1 MTFDSDH
8 GQAYNREAQ
17 ALLPPGLLSADIA
30 ESLARDPNPALILAM
45 DGRTPLW
52 SSHEAA
58 RRFGY
63 RDAQSLMRARLPATA
78 PGTQRLEQIGAEGL
92 EISTPRLERLRYFI
106 GFRGVVLTVL
116 CRVIPLLDGRE
127 AILVAFP
134 LAGTVDTR
142 IGDGAA
148 PISRTSALEPTA
160 SEPFQAPDA
169 TIPQPVFFERDLA
182 ILPASDLIRQA
193 RAMLGKDQ
201 NTGSDRI
208 PSDIVARQNADTHDE
223 PPEDELV
230 HEELVHEELADWH
243 EEPLRA
249 QPETVAAIAPVEA
262 MPPVSAFPVAP
273 FGSIPVLNPAAVNAE
288 NQPAPAR
295 HKQPALPSR
304 FLFALDTQGRLTRD
318 VSGIA
323 TLAGADGLIA
333 GASFAD
339 VLDEIDPAA
348 AAAVRAGIASGETWQ
363 PITLAWPME
372 NHSDR
377 VAVRLSA
384 LPLVDATA
392 GLTGFSGFGRLGAVS
407 SEAITILHDDSV
419 SEPLDQAAAQPA
431 VIAPVALG
439 MDTAEISPMLVQG
452 PLAAAGLAGSVLD
465 WSDDT
470 DTATIDG
477 IEDDASATDHPD
489 TDESEGLP
497 SGEFDAAA
505 WHDSALD
512 FGKLAALDAAE
523 ESAAPISADDL
534 MAAAAQAT
542 PLLDDER
549 DADDDTTA
557 DEDLTGTTSDGD
569 PLPTAFDT
577 AEFASR
583 ITPFPLPGG
592 RRKADPP
599 GPQNVVSIH
608 NGQPSPA
615 MPGFQRQGLSMTE
628 KNAFREIARALGA
641 RFAGGDESESITSPL
656 AASGGRGNTSIARSE
671 QEAHAASPE
680 PEQTS
685 ADREQDNIAG
695 GPNPHFG
702 LGDGVAGF
710 LDRLPL
716 GLMVLKGEQPLFVNR
731 TLLDLTAYPD
741 FASFIRE
748 NGARAIFRKG
758 IAPREESRLPDPMV
772 LATRDGEM
780 VPVDAQLQLVD
791 WDGSP
796 ATLISVRRAVELEQG
811 KALRTVAMDLKRARA
826 ESHELRAILDTATD
840 GVLTLDA
847 AGQVL
852 TMNGTAQALF
862 GLHQNE
868 IVGEHFTRLLA
879 NESHAIAMDYLDGL
893 KLGGV
898 RSVLNDGREVQ
909 GCEKNGGKMPLF
921 MTLGR
926 ISEDDPPRFC
936 AVLRDITA
944 WKRAETDLTEARRVA
959 ELASAKK
966 SDFLAKISHEIRTP
980 MNAIIG
986 FSEVMQEERLGPLGT
1001 AKYKEYL
1008 TDIRTSG
1015 QHVVS
1020 LVNDLLDLAKIEAGR
1035 MELDFQATDLN
1046 AIVQSAVQI
1055 IQPQANTARV
1065 LVRSQLAQKLPPVV
1079 ADERS
1084 VRQIVLNI
1092 LSNATR
1098 FTESGGQVI
1107 VSTSLLEGGEAVIR
1121 IRDTG
1126 IGMSA
1131 PEIEQALEP
1140 FRQVGQ
1146 KRNKGGT
1153 GLGLPLTKALVEANR
1168 ANFAIRSQPGEG
1180 TLVEVAFPSTRVL
1193 AE

>member
-1 MTFDSDH
+1 MAFDSDH
-8 GQAYNREAQ
+8 GQAINREAL
-17 ALLPPGLLSADIA
+17 ALLPVGLISAELA
-30 ESLARDPNPALILAM
+30 EILFRDPNPAMILAA

-63 RDAQSLMRARLPATA
+63 RDAQSFMRARLPATA
-78 PGTQRLEQIGAEGL
+78 PGTLRLEQIGSDGL
-92 EISTPRLERLRYFI
+92 DAATPRLERLRYFI
-106 GFRGVVLTVL
+106 GFRGVVLTAL
-116 CRVIPLLDGRE
+116 CRVIPLADGRE

-134 LAGTVDTR
+134 L
-142 IGDGAA
+142 GDVADLPAPAA
-148 PISRTSALEPTA
+148 EPASVVAVPEQAETAELASAN
-160 SEPFQAPDA
+160 DA
-169 TIPQPVFFERDLA
+169 EHELPQPDFFERDLT
-182 ILPASDLIRQA
+182 IRPASDLIRQA
-193 RAMLGKDQ
+193 RAMLGKSEFPAVEELEPLAPASQ
-201 NTGSDRI
+201 IKASAAAA
-208 PSDIVARQNADTHDE
+208 IVAVPAGIRSASPDVANT
-223 PPEDELV
+223 PE
-230 HEELVHEELADWH
+230 
-243 EEPLRA
+243 
-249 QPETVAAIAPVEA
+249 QTAP
-262 MPPVSAFPVAP
+262 
-273 FGSIPVLNPAAVNAE
+273 
-288 NQPAPAR
+288 R
-295 HKQPALPSR
+295 ALPSR
-304 FLFALDTQGRLTRD
+304 FLFALDAQGRLVRD
-318 VSGIA
+318 VLGIEGL
-323 TLAGADGLIA
+323 TGSDRLIA
-333 GASFAD
+333 GAFLAD
-339 VLDEIDPAA
+339 ALDDIDPNAA
-348 AAAVRAGIASGETWQ
+348 AALRAGIASGETWQ
-363 PITLAWPME
+363 PIMLEWPRADAGG
-372 NHSDR
+372 S
-377 VAVRLSA
+377 ATVRLTA
-384 LPLVDATA
+384 LPLIDASR
-392 GLTGFSGFGRLGAVS
+392 GLTGYSGFGRIDRAASNPVDEP
-407 SEAITILHDDSV
+407 EAPSRATI
-419 SEPLDQAAAQPA
+419 P
-431 VIAPVALG
+431 
-439 MDTAEISPMLVQG
+439 G
-452 PLAAAGLAGSVLD
+452 PLQAAGLAGGVLVGLSTPEDALAEDNEEALGTEED
-465 WSDDT
+465 WPEVT
-470 DTATIDG
+470 V
-477 IEDDASATDHPD
+477 IEDEDPEAAGLVEDDKDITEEAPD
-489 TDESEGLP
+489 RSQSLP
-497 SGEFDAAA
+497 AGEIDRAA
-505 WHDSALD
+505 WADQTFD
-512 FGKLAALDAAE
+512 FGDPAPLNAVEDAINPPSAEELQAVAANMSPLLADEMDAIEANSAAE
-523 ESAAPISADDL
+523 A
-534 MAAAAQAT
+534 
-542 PLLDDER
+542 
-549 DADDDTTA
+549 
-557 DEDLTGTTSDGD
+557 GD
-569 PLPTAFDT
+569 PALIEGDEALPPPPGLDR
-577 AEFASR
+577 AETASR
-583 ITPFPLPGG
+583 ITPFPTPGG

-608 NGQPSPA
+608 NGQPSTA

-656 AASGGRGNTSIARSE
+656 SATGGRPESNAARDE
-671 QEAHAASPE
+671 QESAVVPMTPAAIETGPV
-680 PEQTS
+680 
-685 ADREQDNIAG
+685 DREQDNIAG

-716 GLMVLKGEQPLFVNR
+716 GLMVLKDEAPLFVNR
-731 TLLDLTAYPD
+731 TLLDLTGYPD

-758 IAPREESRLPDPMV
+758 IAPRQQNRLPDPMV
-772 LATRDGEM
+772 LATREGEM

-811 KALRTVAMDLKRARA
+811 KALRTVAMDLKSVRA
-826 ESHELRAILDTATD
+826 EAHELRAILDTATD

-847 AGQVL
+847 SGQIVS
-852 TMNGTAQALF
+852 MNGTAQALF

-868 IVGEHFTRLLA
+868 IIGEHFTRLFV

-909 GCEKNGGKMPLF
+909 GVEKNGGKMPLF

-926 ISEDDPPRFC
+926 ISADDPPRFC

-959 ELASAKK
+959 ESSSAKK

-986 FSEVMQEERLGPLGT
+986 FSEVMQEERLGPIGT
-1001 AKYKEYL
+1001 PKYKEYL
-1008 TDIRTSG
+1008 ADIRTSG

-1126 IGMSA
+1126 IGMSG

-1140 FRQVGQ
+1140 FRQVGH
-1146 KRNKGGT
+1146 KHNKGGT